1 MKKLHLFIILL
12 SEAAVY
18 RTKRVAELNSSR
30 ILKLI
35 IEDWPNKTNV
45 EKDYIGHGRFEC
57 LAIPKSNTT
66 LSLGGFSL

>member
-18 RTKRVAELNSSR
+18 RTKRVELNSSR

-57 LAIPKSNTT
+57 LAIPLSNIT
-66 LSLGGFSL
+66 LSYGGFSL